1 MFSNVY
7 INPAISFVGTNASG
21 KTTILKAISLVINL
35 LNNESINN
43 IDSKDIM
50 IDLPEDEDINITS
63 YFYDKMSVYKLQTL
77 ISKKSNTL
85 DDSVKFVI
93 SDERLWEKGT
103 EKVKT
108 KKGLFDF
115 KDSNLKIE
123 RNQREQF
130 LPDDVSVMIAV
141 NKEKQSNFPLRDMSM
156 WTNHNMLNILGKF
169 PKELLN
175 YSQ

>member
-1 MFSNVY
+1 MFSNFY

-77 ISKKSNTL
+77 ISKK
-85 DDSVKFVI
+85 
-93 SDERLWEKGT
+93 
-103 EKVKT
+103 
-108 KKGLFDF
+108 
-115 KDSNLKIE
+115 
-123 RNQREQF
+123 
-130 LPDDVSVMIAV
+130 A
-141 NKEKQSNFPLRDMSM
+141 
-156 WTNHNMLNILGKF
+156 IL
-169 PKELLN
+169 LMTA
-175 YSQ
+175 